1 MALTYSNI
9 NFMTANIIH
18 LKAKRKT
25 TRTEVPVVSAEL
37 QQK

>member
-1 MALTYSNI
+1 
-9 NFMTANIIH
+9 MTANIIH

-25 TRTEVPVVSAEL
+25 TRTEVPVLSAKM